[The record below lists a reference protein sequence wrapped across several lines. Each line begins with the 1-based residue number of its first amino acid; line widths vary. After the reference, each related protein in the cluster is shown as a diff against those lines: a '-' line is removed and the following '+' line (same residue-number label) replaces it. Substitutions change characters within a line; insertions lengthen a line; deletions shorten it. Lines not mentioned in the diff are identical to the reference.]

1 VLIQQFHRLNTWL
14 SQVVLVVV
22 LQETL
27 MHMLVLLEEAQVDSE
42 RQQVLLYREV

>member
-14 SQVVLVVV
+14 SLVAVVVV
-22 LQETL
+22 LQETV

-42 RQQVLLYREV
+42 RQQVLLYQEA